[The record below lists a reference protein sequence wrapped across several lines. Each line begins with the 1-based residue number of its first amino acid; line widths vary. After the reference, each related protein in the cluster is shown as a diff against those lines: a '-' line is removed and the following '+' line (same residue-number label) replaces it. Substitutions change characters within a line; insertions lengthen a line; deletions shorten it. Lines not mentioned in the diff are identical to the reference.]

1 VSCDHSTIRG
11 TWHDD
16 PAHFSRPTRRELL
29 RVGFLGG
36 LGLTLGDFL
45 ALRALADEGV
55 GHRGPTLQQKGDG
68 VGQAGPTLQKTKK
81 DSRGRLSPTIHDSR
95 GRLSPTTQE
104 AHRLSP
110 TPAADAVIQ
119 IFLEGGMSHVDTF
132 DPKPDAPIE
141 IRGELGAVRTKT
153 GEYFGGL
160 LRQTA
165 TVADRIAVIRA
176 FSHTEA
182 AHERGQHSMLTGYQP
197 SPAIVYPS
205 MGSVVSHELGPRRNL
220 PPYVCVPGASNPW
233 TGTGYLSSEF
243 GPFSLGADPA
253 AKQFVVRDLSSPPG
267 IDEQRISRQQSLL
280 AAINRHFR
288 RLESARVLDAM
299 DTFYQRA
306 YGLISSRQA
315 REAFD
320 IHAEKPQVR
329 DAYGRHAIGQRLLIA
344 RRLVEAG
351 VRFVTVLY
359 GGWDFHQ
366 QIRSGMHNR
375 LPPLDQAF
383 AALIRDLESR
393 GLLGRT
399 LVLLTT
405 EFGRTPRINRTAG
418 RDHWPKVFSIALA
431 GGGVRGGVVL
441 GASDPSASEPTDTP
455 AHPPDLAATVFALLG
470 IDPAK
475 KLLAAGNRPI
485 QLVRGG
491 RVIEKLL

>member
-1 VSCDHSTIRG
+1 MSCDDRPPRG
-11 TWHDD
+11 IWHDD
-16 PAHFSRPTRRELL
+16 PAHFRRPTRRELL

-36 LGLTLGDFL
+36 LGLTLGDYF
-45 ALRALADEGV
+45 ALRALADDRA
-55 GHRGPTLQQKGDG
+55 GHGGPTLQRMQAGA
-68 VGQAGPTLQKTKK
+68 GQAGPALQQQDTG
-81 DSRGRLSPTIHDSR
+81 RGRLAPTSR
-95 GRLSPTTQE
+95 
-104 AHRLSP
+104 P

-160 LRQTA
+160 LTRTA
-165 TVADRIAVIRA
+165 SVADRIAVIRA

-197 SPAIVYPS
+197 SPAVVYPS
-205 MGSVVSHELGPRRNL
+205 MGSIVSHELGPRKHL

-233 TGTGYLSSEF
+233 LGTGYLSSEF

-253 AKQFVVRDLSSPPG
+253 AKQFVVRDLASPPG
-267 IDEQRISRQQSLL
+267 VDEQRVRRQRGLL
-280 AAINRHFR
+280 EAINRHFR
-288 RLESARVLDAM
+288 ALEHARVLDAM

-320 IHAEKPQVR
+320 IHAEKPETR

-366 QIRSGMHNR
+366 QIKAGMHSR

-383 AALIRDLESR
+383 AALIRDLDAR
-393 GLLGRT
+393 GLLKRT

-431 GGGVRGGVVL
+431 GGGVQGGVVL

-455 AHPPDLAATVFALLG
+455 AHPPDLAATVFTLLG
-470 IDPAK
+470 IDPGK
-475 KLLAAGNRPI
+475 KLLAGSRPI

-491 RVIEKLL
+491 RVIDKLL